1 MRSNSFCF
9 LLYFLLIFSV
19 NVFAQDK
26 AQLLALTLKNP
37 DNNEFQFSR
46 LKESKATVLVF
57 FLTDCPASQNYTL
70 TINKLQK
77 KYAGKNIS
85 FKIVFPDTYS
95 TNEEIRK
102 FIMNYKMTMPVLL
115 DPELKLTRILQAQV
129 APQCFLLDS
138 TGTVVYDGR
147 IDDWYYKPGKK
158 RTVIVSHDLDKAI
171 NNFISGKEI
180 VPAKTIPIGC
190 IINY

>member
-171 NNFISGKEI
+171 TNFISGKEI